1 MSESNHKMN
10 TTAADAEAQRAD
22 LPQEI
27 NFVRLAEDILAGIRI
42 HWLALLVVMSLTA
55 SLFYLHFG
63 RRYEP
68 VYQASS
74 TFLVNTNSAISTM
87 SDYYNIAAARQ
98 IARTFPFII
107 SNNAMRKLIMED
119 LHLSY
124 IPGSINAEALEETNM
139 ITISVTS
146 GSPQDAYDV
155 LQSVLNN
162 YQSVAKQ
169 VIGNTSLIFMNETGL
184 PTQPINARNTRR
196 MPLYGAL
203 AALVAGIALIG
214 ATSLMKNTIRSEE
227 DFRNI
232 LNLHCLG
239 TIPLV
244 RFKLRTGK
252 KRNKVLITNDRVSY
266 GFVEGIRTVR
276 TRIERDHAEHGGN
289 TYLISS
295 AIAGE
300 GKSTIAVNL
309 ALSLVSKGLD
319 VVLVDLDMRNS
330 SVSDILDLPKDGKG
344 MADVLTRKAVLM
356 DVMVTDEES
365 GLKVIPAGDA
375 GSNSVR
381 LINGDLVKGMISALK
396 KDADYV
402 IIDTPPIGLISDAAS
417 IAPVIDGGIFVVR
430 QDWAPIDRV
439 REGVELLADSGMR
452 ICGCVLNGGQA
463 GISHYVSY
471 GYGGY
476 GGYGRYGSY
485 GGHYSKRRR
494 KKDKTEEDES

>member
-1 MSESNHKMN
+1 MSESSQHKMN
-10 TTAADAEAQRAD
+10 TMPEMQAPPGP
-22 LPQEI
+22 LPDEI
-27 NFVRLAEDILAGIRI
+27 NIAALAEDIVKGVRA

-55 SLFYLHFG
+55 SLFYLYFG
-63 RRYEP
+63 RRYVP

-87 SDYYNIAAARQ
+87 NDYYNIAAARQ
-98 IARTFPFII
+98 IASTFPYII
-107 SNNAMRKLIMED
+107 SSSAMRKLIMDD
-119 LHLSY
+119 LHLTY

-184 PTQPINARNTRR
+184 PTQPINPRNTKR

-203 AALVAGIALIG
+203 AALAAGIGLIALL
-214 ATSLMKNTIRSEE
+214 SLTKKTIRSEE
-227 DFRNI
+227 DFRSI

-239 TIPLV
+239 TVPLV
-244 RFKLRTGK
+244 RFKLRTGR

-266 GFVEGIRTVR
+266 GFVEGIRTLR
-276 TRIERDHAEHGGN
+276 TRIERDHAEHGAG
-289 TYLISS
+289 TYLVSS

-330 SVSDILDLPKDGKG
+330 SVAEILDLPKDGKG
-344 MADVLTRKAVLM
+344 MADVLEKKAVLM

-375 GSNSVR
+375 GMNSVR

-396 KDADYV
+396 KDADYI
-402 IIDTPPIGLISDAAS
+402 IIDTPPVGLISDAAS
-417 IAPVIDGGIFVVR
+417 IASVIDGGIFVVR

-452 ICGCVLNGGQA
+452 ICGCVLNGGEA

-476 GGYGRYGSY
+476 GRYSRYGSP
-485 GGHYSKRRR
+485 YSKKRR
-494 KKDKTEEDES
+494 KKEQSVEEES